1 MMNERETRQFQVG
14 GAGARRI
21 LIVCSLLYM
30 MNYMD
35 RAVLAAVLEPLRL
48 DLGLNDTQAGLLGTI
63 FMICIALF
71 SFPVAFLVDRW
82 SRRKAVG
89 IMAITWSVFTY
100 ITGLGRSFIGVIIPR
115 ALVAVGEAGFSSGG
129 TAMIAAAYP
138 VESRSRVMGIF
149 NLSIPLG
156 GALGVILAG
165 YLSARFGGWRTP
177 FFIFA
182 IPGILLGV
190 AAFFL
195 RDYRT
200 ADEQDGADGRRGFL
214 SSAAALFRIP
224 TLKWVYIG
232 FGMRNLMAF
241 SIMGWTV
248 AYVMRSRGIAEDRA
262 GLILGVVSLMA
273 IVGAP
278 LGGFLADLWQKR
290 NSRGRMY
297 VPAIADI
304 LGAAVAIGAFALDLR
319 GLGFALLII
328 WGMLATLGLP
338 SLSSIS
344 QDVVTTG
351 FKGMAWG
358 MAVLC
363 MYLLGGAWGPLL
375 VGKISDALGG
385 GTGGLRIALM
395 IASVGG
401 FIGGFLFLLG
411 ARFYPKDRAKVR
423 DSTLEAE

>member
-1 MMNERETRQFQVG
+1 MQDNEGIKQFQVG
-14 GAGARRI
+14 GTSARRI

-35 RAVLAAVLEPLRL
+35 RAVLSAVLEPLRL
-48 DLGLNDTQAGLLGTI
+48 DLGLNDTRAGVLGTI

-115 ALVAVGEAGFSSGG
+115 ALVAVGESGFSSGG
-129 TAMIAAAYP
+129 TAMIAVAYP
-138 VESRSRVMGIF
+138 VESRSRVMSIF

-165 YLSARFGGWRTP
+165 YLSAQFGGWRTP
-177 FFIFA
+177 FFVFA
-182 IPGILLGV
+182 IPGIILGI

-195 RDYRT
+195 KDYKT
-200 ADEQDGADGRRGFL
+200 ADELDNSGKRRGFI
-214 SSAAALFRIP
+214 SSAVALFRIP
-224 TLKWVYIG
+224 TLKWFYIG

-241 SIMGWTV
+241 SVMGWTV

-262 GLILGVVSLMA
+262 GLILGIVSLMA

-297 VPAIADI
+297 VPAIADL
-304 LGAAVAIGAFALDLR
+304 LGAAVAIGAFALDLKAI
-319 GLGFALLII
+319 GFVLFII
-328 WGMLATLGLP
+328 WGMLATAGLP
-338 SLSSIS
+338 SLSSVS
-344 QDVVTTG
+344 QDVVTPG
-351 FKGMAWG
+351 LKGMAWG

-385 GTGGLRIALM
+385 GAEGLRIALM
-395 IASVGG
+395 IASTGG
-401 FIGGFLFLLG
+401 FIGGFLFLMG
-411 ARFYPKDRAKVR
+411 ARFYPKDMEMVR
-423 DSTLEAE
+423 DITLEAE